1 MTSSLQG
8 CSVRQTAKEAKRY
21 EGGVSLTTQKDWQ
34 HCSNRFKSGKF
45 AQAKHDASDHK
56 EVVSASVCVCC
67 VCVGGLAA
75 GCLQL
80 DHTTVVVVD
89 RVLNTSIVSRASPRG
104 DKCTDWGFWVVLAV
118 RQRLNTLHFHQNHQ
132 TLNSKKVSGSRYIAA
147 FSLTGF
153 CSAVFFQGTSCILS
167 HSVWPCQR
175 KELLLAVT
183 TKAIWRVILCFKGWE
198 VAEKRG
204 ERGREGDS
212 GEEVGKREGG
222 GGGVGDF
229 SLTFSNTHTHT
240 LTLPWLCGQLPW
252 ENPRSISRGGAF
264 RAEVGHMAPAANWM
278 LVIWFKLW

>member
-1 MTSSLQG
+1 MRRKKIAITLPQTPAGRRQYFPWQNKTGSNRLYFWIDFHG
-8 CSVRQTAKEAKRY
+8 GPLWNKWRACCRDAAFVRPPKKQKRY

-183 TKAIWRVILCFKGWE
+183 TKGI
-198 VAEKRG
+198 
-204 ERGREGDS
+204 
-212 GEEVGKREGG
+212 
-222 GGGVGDF
+222 
-229 SLTFSNTHTHT
+229 
-240 LTLPWLCGQLPW
+240 
-252 ENPRSISRGGAF
+252 
-264 RAEVGHMAPAANWM
+264 
-278 LVIWFKLW
+278 